1 MECPLTKRRRK
12 MYGRVALGVGLA
24 GFVYSSPPQNVGEWA
39 ILGGGAYVGL
49 MAVDHLSSTYPNW
62 SISMPTTFSS
72 AGSGATG
79 SGCGC
84 RN

>member
-12 MYGRVALGVGLA
+12 MYGRMALGLGLV
-24 GFVYSSPPQNVGEWA
+24 GFVYNRPPQNLGEMAVVGA
-39 ILGGGAYVGL
+39 GAYIGL
-49 MAVDHLSSTYPNW
+49 MAVDHLASTYPNW
-62 SISMPTTFSS
+62 SMYRPARMSS

-79 SGCGC
+79 SACGC